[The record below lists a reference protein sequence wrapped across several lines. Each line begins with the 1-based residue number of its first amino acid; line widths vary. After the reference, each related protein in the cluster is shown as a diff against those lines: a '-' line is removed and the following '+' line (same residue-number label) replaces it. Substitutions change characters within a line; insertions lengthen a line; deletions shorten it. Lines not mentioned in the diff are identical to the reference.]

1 MHAPVEGDL
10 EVDRRALTKR
20 PTNLSVRGDLIEAA
34 RAARLNLSALLE
46 RALEAELVRVQ
57 WRRWREENAAAIEA
71 YNRHA
76 KGHGPFA
83 EMWLRY

>member
-1 MHAPVEGDL
+1 
-10 EVDRRALTKR
+10 
-20 PTNLSVRGDLIEAA
+20 
-34 RAARLNLSALLE
+34 
-46 RALEAELVRVQ
+46 VRVQ